1 MKQPASILFLC
12 TGNYYRSRFAELL
25 FNARARELGLR
36 WRADSRGLAL
46 DRGIWNFGPIAR
58 SVVEALTGRGVEL
71 PPVRHPI
78 QLTIYDLEEARR
90 IIALKEAEHRPLL
103 EDRYTGWAD
112 RVEYWH
118 IHDNDVW
125 TVEQTMKGIE
135 VEIAKL
141 LSELERGDGVRR
153 DGLV

>member
-1 MKQPASILFLC
+1 MKPLPSILFLC
-12 TGNYYRSRFAELL
+12 TGNYYRSRYAELL
-25 FNARARELGLR
+25 FNARARELSLP

-46 DRGIWNFGPIAR
+46 DRGIYNFGPIAR
-58 SVVEALTGRGVEL
+58 SVVEALAGRGIEL

-103 EDRYTGWAD
+103 EERYAGWAE

-125 TVEQTMKGIE
+125 TVEQTFSGIE
-135 VEIAKL
+135 RQVE
-141 LSELERGDGVRR
+141 ELVL
-153 DGLV
+153 GLQS